1 MAPRL
6 SMVMIVRDA
15 GAYMR
20 PCLESFGDH
29 VDEIVCVDTGSRD
42 GTRAEIRRVA
52 REHGWTD
59 KLVLDRFRW
68 CDDFA
73 AARNYAESL
82 ATCEFAC
89 KIDQDETVRGAE
101 ALRRCC
107 DFLTPDVGEATGAN
121 LLLFETLYYGR
132 WGWWQRLART
142 GAWPYVFKV
151 ADPRPVRGGV
161 GTVGRDICHFI
172 HHRRWDERPPDRNV
186 KVARKWMRKDPADPS
201 ATFELIYELLD
212 TRCGPDE
219 AVSVFRSYLA
229 DYPRRRRRLEALL
242 RDYLPQFDIERAR
255 GGDK

>member
-107 DFLTPDVGEATGAN
+107 DFLTPDVGSATGAN
-121 LLLFETLYYGR
+121 MLCFQTWYYDR
-132 WGWWQRLART
+132 WGWWQRLARR
-142 GAWPYVFKV
+142 GCFPYVFKV
-151 ADPRPVRGGV
+151 ADPRPVRGGDRQHRP
-161 GTVGRDICHFI
+161 GHLPFRPRAPVGRAAAGPQ
-172 HHRRWDERPPDRNV
+172 REGRPQVGAQGPGRPVRHLRVDLRAPGHPLW
-186 KVARKWMRKDPADPS
+186 AR
-201 ATFELIYELLD
+201 
-212 TRCGPDE
+212 
-219 AVSVFRSYLA
+219 
-229 DYPRRRRRLEALL
+229 
-242 RDYLPQFDIERAR
+242 
-255 GGDK
+255 